1 MTPLVLPSDSTSASF
16 IVYASLGYAHSTI
29 ATETGDLVS
38 CGFNRF
44 GQQVCNPSVQTLPP
58 FSSDQEATSGGSS
71 GTFPVESSCFLL
83 FCWWKHFQLICSL
96 QLEAMLNVQPQL
108 LNSANYMPLLQSEN
122 FQNTHNKDV
131 CLLRSRVFVRNA

>member
-58 FSSDQEATSGGSS
+58 FSSDQETTSGGSS
-71 GTFPVESSCFLL
+71 GTFSLEFFCFFDIICILVLL
-83 FCWWKHFQLICSL
+83 LEMFSQLICVL
-96 QLEAMLNVQPQL
+96 QPEAMLNVRPRL
-108 LNSANYMPLLQSEN
+108 LDSTIYRIFIQSK
-122 FQNTHNKDV
+122 HSKV
-131 CLLRSRVFVRNA
+131 SCLLCQALL

>member
-1 MTPLVLPSDSTSASF
+1 MTPLVLPSASTSRSF

-58 FSSDQEATSGGSS
+58 FSSDQEASSGGSA
-71 GTFPVESSCFLL
+71 GHFLKIFVLMLLMFLIYDHDMCFFGFTCLVL
-83 FCWWKHFQLICSL
+83 RWK
-96 QLEAMLNVQPQL
+96 
-108 LNSANYMPLLQSEN
+108 
-122 FQNTHNKDV
+122 
-131 CLLRSRVFVRNA
+131 